1 MSITTYCMKINN
13 LWIEYSTRL
22 VFFYMLAAL
31 GQQQERR
38 FCCFCFWDSDV
49 IPFFTPSETLSTIA
63 LGCRWGSRGAIFNPS
78 SPVIGPDGCKAAL
91 LQNMSRAGEE
101 EVGVDSG
108 KRATS
113 KNIALHVLL
122 LPQAVTS
129 QSCCWNV
136 KTGCQAATNR
146 KSKSSLKCICLFL
159 KRGWLLARGH
169 AAEALDVI

>member
-1 MSITTYCMKINN
+1 MN
-13 LWIEYSTRL
+13 WI
-22 VFFYMLAAL
+22 FYKTHLLLHASLSWAAAREKVL
-31 GQQQERR
+31 L
-38 FCCFCFWDSDV
+38 FLLLDSDV

-78 SPVIGPDGCKAAL
+78 STVIGPDVCKAAL

-122 LPQAVTS
+122 LPHAVTS

-159 KRGWLLARGH
+159 KRCFWLGDMLLKH
-169 AAEALDVI
+169 